1 MTFLKTSFLPEKSSL
16 LLSELSLTLLSL
28 LPWNCPG
35 VVVKSGGGWGGQDG
49 LGKLKSECLGL
60 TLEPTV
66 PLRRGFCFT
75 VGLQFPLQGPCEDT
89 NEKRN
94 AGEKKTILTLCNP
107 ARIQYMDESDFS
119 KDEQP
124 HIVVIACDVKAITQ
138 SLCRACLTGRS
149 PTSTPSCFL
158 PLKTSLFRNVC
169 ITDLLETLLTRIFP

>member
-1 MTFLKTSFLPEKSSL
+1 M
-16 LLSELSLTLLSL
+16 
-28 LPWNCPG
+28 
-35 VVVKSGGGWGGQDG
+35 VRSGGGWGGQDR

-60 TLEPTV
+60 TLEPRV
-66 PLRRGFCFT
+66 PLRCGFCFT
-75 VGLQFPLQGPCEDT
+75 VGFHFPLQGLREDT

-94 AGEKKTILTLCNP
+94 AWEKKTILTLCN
-107 ARIQYMDESDFS
+107 QYMDESDFS

-124 HIVVIACDVKAITQ
+124 HIVVLAGDVKAITQ

-169 ITDLLETLLTRIFP
+169 ITDLLETLLTGIFP

>member
-1 MTFLKTSFLPEKSSL
+1 M
-16 LLSELSLTLLSL
+16 
-28 LPWNCPG
+28 
-35 VVVKSGGGWGGQDG
+35 VKSGGGWGGQDG
-49 LGKLKSECLGL
+49 LGKLKSGCLGL

-66 PLRRGFCFT
+66 PLRHGFCFT
-75 VGLQFPLQGPCEDT
+75 VGLQFPLQGPREDT

-94 AGEKKTILTLCNP
+94 AGEKKTVLTLCNP

-124 HIVVIACDVKAITQ
+124 HIVVIADDVKTITQ

-149 PTSTPSCFL
+149 PTSIPSCFL

-169 ITDLLETLLTRIFP
+169 LTDLLESLLTRIFP